1 MTSREGAGR
10 LRRMTR
16 RNMLDRTRSKLL
28 FPLLLCGLTSLAAG
42 AEEEFFNPAH
52 APGYAQTP
60 WATVHA
66 DSSNSDYVPIETSLD
81 LVQSFHV
88 LEGAALWTPP
98 TLGLEGQIYIAS
110 GRGPGTSHLHAFSRE
125 GALLWESPPQESLDD
140 LDSAALISA
149 PVVDADGDVYIGDA
163 NQFWAFH
170 GDGQQK
176 WVTDFTQL
184 NIEGPFITG
193 MICGE
198 YVGGISADGKVMLLR
213 RADGKLALPVLDLP
227 GGAGP
232 DGPAIPDAL
241 WADGLVDPAIRDR
254 AWEILRGHRYEI
266 ANSPAVHPQTGRIFI
281 IGAGEAEE
289 GRFYGI
295 DVEPDRLRIDFATP
309 VPPGSGTSPAIS
321 PDGARLYAMANGEMF
336 AIDTESGKPLWT
348 LAVNGQDASPSVARD
363 DTVYALGGERLV
375 AVDGKLGR
383 LKWSADYSDFAASRL
398 PEVWT
403 RFGLLTTGKPVAF
416 VDSVVTVT
424 PNQLWTS
431 LLIGYEV
438 NLFGRRFTHAVETYL
453 VALRPEDGAVQRFYP
468 IPDTSEGAITLTRD
482 GDLILDILAAQAS
495 IAYYAGYQWLLPAVA
510 RVEKPRAGL
519 VGFRPDTGIV
529 DSGAGVIFP

>member
-1 MTSREGAGR
+1 MGKVSGRKLRWVQWIVPDRMRKRALVLVLFGGFAPPSASAG
-10 LRRMTR
+10 
-16 RNMLDRTRSKLL
+16 
-28 FPLLLCGLTSLAAG
+28 G
-42 AEEEFFNPAH
+42 EFFNPTH
-52 APGYAQTP
+52 APGYAQSP

-66 DSSNSDYVPIETSLD
+66 DSSNSDYVPIPTSRD

-125 GALLWESPPQESLDD
+125 GTLLWESPPQGSLDD

-149 PVVDADGDVYIGDA
+149 PVVDEDGDVYIGDA

-170 GDGQQK
+170 GDGKPK
-176 WVTDFTQL
+176 WVVDFTGFG
-184 NIEGPFITG
+184 IEGPFITG

-198 YVGGISADGKVMLLR
+198 HVGGISADGKVMLLR
-213 RADGKLALPVLDLP
+213 RADGKLAMPVFDLP
-227 GGAGP
+227 GGVGP
-232 DGPAIPDAL
+232 EGPAIPDAL
-241 WADGLVDPAIRDR
+241 WAGGLVDPAIRDR
-254 AWEILRGHRYEI
+254 AWEILRGHRFEI
-266 ANSPAVHPQTGRIFI
+266 ANSPAVHPRTGRIFI
-281 IGAGEAEE
+281 IGSGIGRE

-295 DVEPDRLRIDFATP
+295 DVEADRLRLAFETP

-321 PDGARLYAMANGEMF
+321 RDGARLYAMAEGEMF
-336 AIDTESGKPLWT
+336 AIDTESGEPLWSID
-348 LAVNGQDASPSVARD
+348 VNGQDASPSVAPD

-375 AVDGKLGR
+375 AVDGGQGR
-383 LKWSADYSDFAASRL
+383 LKWSADYTDFAASRL

-416 VDSVVTVT
+416 VDSVVTIT

-438 NLFGRRFTHAVETYL
+438 NLFGRHFTHAVETYL
-453 VALRPEDGAVQRFYP
+453 VALRLEDGAIERFYS
-468 IPDTSEGAITLTRD
+468 IPDTSEGGITLSRD

-495 IAYYAGYQWLLPAVA
+495 IAYYGGYQWLLPAVA
-510 RVEKPRAGL
+510 RVEKPVAGL
-519 VGFRPDTGIV
+519 VGFRPSIP
-529 DSGAGVIFP
+529 GVR